1 MVEERKDIMLSTG
14 TSVPNNDLREVS
26 KTNTDSTLSQVKWR
40 DVHTH
45 QRLCSKSESDAQT

>member
-26 KTNTDSTLSQVKWR
+26 KTNTDSTLSLTGEMERRPHPPTTVFQK
-40 DVHTH
+40 
-45 QRLCSKSESDAQT
+45 